1 MRTICLNQGPFQ
13 LSESVATIGVFDGV
27 HAGHQLLIR
36 MVREEARSRGLCP
49 MVITFDRQPRQVLD
63 PTFHPQVLTTLEEKE
78 AIIASLGVETLV
90 VLPFTKELAA
100 LTARDFMQQVLRQQ
114 LQVQTLITGYDNR
127 FGRNRAEGFD
137 DYVRYGRQM
146 GIEVVRGDVAKMG
159 GDVAVSSTAI
169 RRMLAEDGAV
179 ERMPDC
185 LTRLYA
191 ISGTIVP
198 GEHIGHELGFPT
210 ANLCPENTFKLIPA
224 SGVYA
229 VWVSIDGS
237 AERLPAMMNIGTRP
251 TFEGTDK
258 TLEAHI
264 LSDVGD
270 IYGHRLTVS
279 FVARL
284 REERRFE
291 SSELLVRQLQ
301 HDRDCTLRIL
311 MK

>member
-1 MRTICLNQGPFQ
+1 M
-13 LSESVATIGVFDGV
+13 SAES
-27 HAGHQLLIR
+27 
-36 MVREEARSRGLCP
+36 
-49 MVITFDRQPRQVLD
+49 
-63 PTFHPQVLTTLEEKE
+63 
-78 AIIASLGVETLV
+78 
-90 VLPFTKELAA
+90 
-100 LTARDFMQQVLRQQ
+100 FMQQVLRNQ
-114 LQVQTLITGYDNR
+114 LGVEVLVNGYDNR
-127 FGRNRAEGFD
+127 FGHGRNEGFD

-251 TFEGTDK
+251 TFEGTHK

>member
-1 MRTICLNQGPFQ
+1 MMI
-13 LSESVATIGVFDGV
+13 LSPKSCVSTPCVATIGCFDGV
-27 HAGHQLLIR
+27 HRGHQLLLAL
-36 MVREEARSRGLCP
+36 VLEKARAGGMRSL
-49 MVITFDRQPRQVLD
+49 VVTFDPLPRQVFD
-63 PTFHPQVLTTLEEKE
+63 AGFRPQLLTTLDEREYYIRKVG
-78 AIIASLGVETLV
+78 IDDVL
-90 VLPFTKELAA
+90 VLPFTRELAA
-100 LTARDFMQQVLRQQ
+100 MSAESFMQQVLRNQ
-114 LQVQTLITGYDNR
+114 LGVEVLVNGYDNR
-127 FGRNRAEGFD
+127 FGHGRNEGFD

-210 ANLCPENTFKLIPA
+210 ANLCPKNTFKLIPA

-251 TFEGTDK
+251 TFEGTHK

>member
-1 MRTICLNQGPFQ
+1 MI
-13 LSESVATIGVFDGV
+13 LSPKSCVSTPCVATIGCFDGV
-27 HAGHQLLIR
+27 HRGHQLLLAL
-36 MVREEARSRGLCP
+36 VLEKARAGGMRSL
-49 MVITFDRQPRQVLD
+49 VVTFDPLPRQVFD
-63 PTFHPQVLTTLEEKE
+63 AGFRPQLLTTLDEREYYIRKVG
-78 AIIASLGVETLV
+78 IDDVL
-90 VLPFTKELAA
+90 VLPFTRELAA
-100 LTARDFMQQVLRQQ
+100 MSAESFMQQVLRNQ
-114 LQVQTLITGYDNR
+114 LGVEVLVNGYDNR
-127 FGRNRAEGFD
+127 FGHGRNEGFD

-251 TFEGTDK
+251 TFEGTHK

-301 HDRDCTLRIL
+301 HDRDCTLHIL

>member
-1 MRTICLNQGPFQ
+1 MI
-13 LSESVATIGVFDGV
+13 LSPKSCVSTPCVATIGCFDGV
-27 HAGHQLLIR
+27 HRGHQLLLAL
-36 MVREEARSRGLCP
+36 VLEKARAGGMRSL
-49 MVITFDRQPRQVLD
+49 VVTFDPLPRQVFD
-63 PTFHPQVLTTLEEKE
+63 AGFRPQLLTTLDEREYYIRKVG
-78 AIIASLGVETLV
+78 IDDVL
-90 VLPFTKELAA
+90 VLPFTRELAA
-100 LTARDFMQQVLRQQ
+100 MSAESFMQQVLRNQ
-114 LQVQTLITGYDNR
+114 LGVEVLVNGYDNR
-127 FGRNRAEGFD
+127 FGHGRNEGFD

-251 TFEGTDK
+251 TFEGTHK

>member
-1 MRTICLNQGPFQ
+1 MMI
-13 LSESVATIGVFDGV
+13 LSPKSYVSTPCVATIGCFDGV
-27 HAGHQLLIR
+27 HRGHQLLLAL
-36 MVREEARSRGLCP
+36 VLEKARAGGMRSL
-49 MVITFDRQPRQVLD
+49 VVTFDPLPRQVFD
-63 PTFHPQVLTTLEEKE
+63 AGFRPQLLTTLDEREHYIRKVG
-78 AIIASLGVETLV
+78 IDDVL
-90 VLPFTKELAA
+90 VLPFTRELAA
-100 LTARDFMQQVLRQQ
+100 MSAESFMQQVLRNQ
-114 LQVQTLITGYDNR
+114 LGVEVLVNGYDNR
-127 FGRNRAEGFD
+127 FGHGRNEGFD

-251 TFEGTDK
+251 TFEGTHK

-301 HDRDCTLRIL
+301 HDRDCTLHIL

>member
-1 MRTICLNQGPFQ
+1 MI
-13 LSESVATIGVFDGV
+13 LSPKSCVSTPCVATIGCFDGV
-27 HAGHQLLIR
+27 HRGHQLLLAL
-36 MVREEARSRGLCP
+36 VLEKARAGGMRSL
-49 MVITFDRQPRQVLD
+49 VVTFDPLPRQVFD
-63 PTFHPQVLTTLEEKE
+63 AGFRPQLLTTLDEREYYIRKVG
-78 AIIASLGVETLV
+78 IDDVL
-90 VLPFTKELAA
+90 VLPFTRKLAA
-100 LTARDFMQQVLRQQ
+100 MSAESFMQQVLRNQ
-114 LQVQTLITGYDNR
+114 LGVEVLVNGYDNR
-127 FGRNRAEGFD
+127 FGHGRNEGFD

-251 TFEGTDK
+251 TFEGTHK

>member
-1 MRTICLNQGPFQ
+1 MMI
-13 LSESVATIGVFDGV
+13 LSPKSCVSTPCVATIGCFDGV
-27 HAGHQLLIR
+27 HRGHQFLLAL
-36 MVREEARSRGLCP
+36 VLEKARAGGMRSL
-49 MVITFDRQPRQVLD
+49 VVTFDPLPRQVFD
-63 PTFHPQVLTTLEEKE
+63 AGFRPQLLTTLDEREYYIRKVG
-78 AIIASLGVETLV
+78 IDDVL
-90 VLPFTKELAA
+90 VLPFTRELAA
-100 LTARDFMQQVLRQQ
+100 MSAESFMQQVLRNQ
-114 LQVQTLITGYDNR
+114 LGVEVLVNGYDNR
-127 FGRNRAEGFD
+127 FGHGRNEGFD

-169 RRMLAEDGAV
+169 RHMLAEDGAV

-251 TFEGTDK
+251 TFEGTHK

>member
-1 MRTICLNQGPFQ
+1 MI
-13 LSESVATIGVFDGV
+13 LSPKSCVSTPCVATIGCFDGV
-27 HAGHQLLIR
+27 HRGHQLLLAL
-36 MVREEARSRGLCP
+36 VLEKARAGGMRSL
-49 MVITFDRQPRQVLD
+49 VVTFDPLPRQVFD
-63 PTFHPQVLTTLEEKE
+63 AGFRPQLLTTLDEREYYIRKVG
-78 AIIASLGVETLV
+78 IDDVL
-90 VLPFTKELAA
+90 VLPFTRELAA
-100 LTARDFMQQVLRQQ
+100 MSAESFMQQVLRNQ
-114 LQVQTLITGYDNR
+114 LGVEVLVNGYDNR
-127 FGRNRAEGFD
+127 FGHGRNKGFD

-210 ANLCPENTFKLIPA
+210 ANLCPGNTFKLIPA

-251 TFEGTDK
+251 TFEGTHK

>member
-1 MRTICLNQGPFQ
+1 LEKARAGGMRSL
-13 LSESVATIGVFDGV
+13 VV
-27 HAGHQLLIR
+27 
-36 MVREEARSRGLCP
+36 
-49 MVITFDRQPRQVLD
+49 TFDPLPRQVFD
-63 PTFHPQVLTTLEEKE
+63 AGFRPQLLTTLDEREYYIRKVG
-78 AIIASLGVETLV
+78 IDDVL
-90 VLPFTKELAA
+90 VLPFTRELAA
-100 LTARDFMQQVLRQQ
+100 MSAESFMQQVLRNQ
-114 LQVQTLITGYDNR
+114 LGVEVLVNGYDNR
-127 FGRNRAEGFD
+127 FGHGRNEGFD

-251 TFEGTDK
+251 TFEGTHK

>member
-1 MRTICLNQGPFQ
+1 MMI
-13 LSESVATIGVFDGV
+13 LSPKSCVSTPCVATIGCFDGV
-27 HAGHQLLIR
+27 HRGHQLLLAL
-36 MVREEARSRGLCP
+36 VLEKARAGGMRSL
-49 MVITFDRQPRQVLD
+49 VVTFDPLPRQVFD
-63 PTFHPQVLTTLEEKE
+63 AGFRPQLLTTLDEREYYIRKVG
-78 AIIASLGVETLV
+78 IDDVL
-90 VLPFTKELAA
+90 VLPFTRELAA
-100 LTARDFMQQVLRQQ
+100 MSAESFMQQVLRNQ
-114 LQVQTLITGYDNR
+114 LGVEVLVNGYDNR
-127 FGRNRAEGFD
+127 FGHGRNEGFD

-251 TFEGTDK
+251 TFEGTHK